1 MDLTQYNGSHLVIH
15 TQIQSYFIISE
26 LQMEKQMSDINKG
39 RYIIAPICKT
49 IKLNINK
56 KDAMRYEIIECP
68 LGSASK

>member
-15 TQIQSYFIISE
+15 TQILSYFIISE
-26 LQMEKQMSDINKG
+26 LLQMEKQMSDINKG

-56 KDAMRYEIIECP
+56 KDAMR
-68 LGSASK
+68 